1 MSEKDRRAFMA
12 RVQTG
17 IERGKRRRPEGAGTP
32 SESTFPPPR
41 RITKSLADAF
51 TAALEAADGT
61 VIRVPDAEG
70 ARQAVRTQIKLW
82 EARRV
87 FVARSERVASLRLS
101 QWLREAK
108 GLAVAE
114 QQEDGTLGGEKGG
127 AETVRAFLSTAD
139 VGITGADLAIAE
151 TGTLVLTA
159 APGHPRMASALPLRH
174 MAILWADQI
183 VPALTDVVPR
193 LKEMFMEGD
202 GSWSTSAISL
212 ITGPS
217 RTADIEQTLTIGVHG
232 PRELTVVL
240 VEGL

>member
-17 IERGKRRRPEGAGTP
+17 IERGKKYRAEDANTT
-32 SESTFPPPR
+32 SSSFPPLR
-41 RITKSLADAF
+41 RMSGPLADAF
-51 TAALEAADGT
+51 TTALEGADGT

-70 ARQAVRTQIKLW
+70 ARQAVRAQIKLW
-82 EARRV
+82 EATRV
-87 FVARSERVASLRLS
+87 FVARSERVAGLRLP
-101 QWLREAK
+101 QWLRAAK

-114 QQEDGTLGGEKGG
+114 QQDDGTLGGEKGV

-174 MAILWADQI
+174 MAVLWVDQI
-183 VPALTDVVPR
+183 VPTLADVVPR

-240 VEGL
+240 IDGP